1 MGTSTGARAR
11 QRAAFA
17 TGVATVTVALALL
30 VAGCGVP
37 LDDEPRA
44 IDRTTT
50 SQTTVVPPA
59 SGDGKTMSIYF
70 FGDERL
76 VDQQVAADNDP
87 TIDDAIKSVLGKPE
101 PPLTTL
107 IPTGTELLG
116 FELDGQTAIID
127 LSEDIQGFT
136 GPEQKGAYA
145 QLVFTALA
153 SGQATSVQFRVNG
166 EAVKAPTDNGNR
178 EFVVANDYDP
188 PLNPR

>member
-1 MGTSTGARAR
+1 MRP
-11 QRAAFA
+11 
-17 TGVATVTVALALL
+17 ATVLATATLCLALL
-30 VAGCGVP
+30 VTGCGVP
-37 LDDEPRA
+37 LDDGPRA
-44 IDRTTT
+44 IDRSTT
-50 SQTTVVPPA
+50 SQTTLVSPA
-59 SGDGKTMSIYF
+59 VSDGENLSIYF
-70 FGDERL
+70 FRDERL
-76 VDQQVAADNDP
+76 EDQQVPADRDP
-87 TIDDAIKSVLGKPE
+87 TVDDAIKAVLGEPD

-116 FELDGQTAIID
+116 FELDGQTAVID

-153 SGQATSVQFRVNG
+153 TGEATSVQFKVSG

-178 EFVVANDYDP
+178 ESVVAADYDP